1 MNGSASGQGDMREL
15 MLALKRARDDADRR
29 TLETT
34 AILEVLETLL
44 RPLPPARMVLRV
56 LRVLRRIL
64 PFEDAVVLEPDGPGQ
79 LRVAFATEAGRLGT
93 HWPDGPVFDRA
104 RAGEVVNLVDIA
116 RVPDFAS
123 AANPMLCRPGGALAI
138 ALPIGANEGRAPL
151 VLLRSAER
159 GGFTAEMAR
168 TVRRLTVVARQ
179 ALASLEARRLRE
191 QATSL
196 AAEKDAYE
204 VAWQESERREA
215 MVRGILEAIPV
226 GIYLK
231 DEKGR
236 FGYVNGTAERIL
248 ARPKAELLGRLP
260 SEVLPPDIGAG
271 KEADDRALL
280 SGKVAGPL
288 RREMTLGTAEDPTL
302 VEINKAAVMLDGRR
316 RVVATLQDVTLRR
329 AAERAMLAAKNA
341 AEAANRA
348 KSDFVATVSH
358 EIRTPLNG
366 ILGMTQALLAQPRS
380 TADRRALGLIL
391 SSGDMLL
398 GLIDNILNQAK
409 IEAGKLDLLP
419 AETDLASAVHQVA
432 AFWTERA
439 HAKGLDLVR
448 IMDGRMPTRARLDP
462 LRLAQVLNNLVGNA
476 VKFTARGGIVLRLCV
491 ETLAEGEKVLDLA
504 VEDTGP
510 GIPPQERHRL
520 FRRFSQIEAADG
532 RGRPGGTGLGLSICQ
547 DVVRLMGGEI
557 THEDRPGGGSIFR
570 VRVPLDVLDPA
581 PRFGLPL
588 AGRYVLVAPGADA
601 RRRQIVADQLRSMG
615 ADLRDTSAT
624 APDLVICTDPNDFAR
639 LRAMADTAAQV
650 VLDAVPKVLLG
661 APGAARLPA
670 PCQHV
675 PLPLSPAALYDAV
688 EDCLG
693 LRPPH
698 PPLLDDM
705 AGLPDGAA
713 PRHRRGALVLLVE
726 DHDVNRAVARALLEG
741 LGLEIMVAE
750 NGQEALAEAA
760 RRRPELVLMD
770 LHMPV
775 MDGLEATR
783 RLRAAGFDMPIAACT
798 ANILPDALAGILK
811 AGASHV
817 LRKPIDRAELQ
828 NLLAETLPATATP
841 QPAAETLLRASV
853 LTELIDAIGP
863 EAVREAAALLRQCAV
878 AQTAATRTAL
888 ATGDLAAANRHAHA
902 LTSPAAM
909 LGADALSQAMAR
921 IERAARVGDSA
932 AAMAAAEG
940 LETLLEQSLASL
952 DRALAAAS

>member
-1 MNGSASGQGDMREL
+1 MREL

-29 TLETT
+29 TLETA

-44 RPLPPARMVLRV
+44 RPLPPARMILRV

-64 PFEDAVVLEPDGPGQ
+64 PFEDAVVLEPDGPGR

-116 RVPDFAS
+116 RVPDFAG
-123 AANPMLCRPGGALAI
+123 AANPMLYRPGGALAI
-138 ALPIGANEGRAPL
+138 ALPVGANERSAPL
-151 VLLRSAER
+151 VVLRSAER

-231 DEKGR
+231 DDKGR

-280 SGKVAGPL
+280 CGQVTGPL
-288 RREMTLGTAEDPTL
+288 RRELTLGTADDPTL
-302 VEINKAAVMLDGRR
+302 VEINKAAVTLDGRR
-316 RVVATLQDVTLRR
+316 LVVATLQDVTLRR
-329 AAERAMLAAKNA
+329 AAERAMLAAKDA

-380 TADRRALGLIL
+380 AADRRALNLIL

-419 AETDLASAVHQVA
+419 SDTDLASAVHQVA

-448 IMDGRMPTRARLDP
+448 IMDGRMPTRVRLDP

-476 VKFTARGGIVLRLCV
+476 VKFTARGGIVLRLGV
-491 ETLAEGEKVLDLA
+491 EKPAEGAWLLDLA
-504 VEDTGP
+504 VEDSGP
-510 GIPPQERHRL
+510 GIPPQQRHRL

-532 RGRPGGTGLGLSICQ
+532 GGRPGGTGLGLSICQ

-557 THEDRPGGGSIFR
+557 AHEDRPGGGSIFR
-570 VRVPLDVLDPA
+570 VRIPLDVLDPM

-588 AGRYVLVAPGADA
+588 AGHRVLVVPGADE
-601 RRRQIVADQLRSMG
+601 RRRRLVVEQLESMG
-615 ADLRDTSAT
+615 ADLRGRSAM
-624 APDLVICTDPNDFAR
+624 PPELVICTDAADFAQ
-639 LRAMADTAAQV
+639 LRAMADPATQAA
-650 VLDAVPKVLLG
+650 LDAAPKVLLG
-661 APGAARLPA
+661 ATCATDLPG
-670 PCQHV
+670 PCRHV
-675 PLPLSPAALYDAV
+675 PLPLSPAALYDTV
-688 EDCLG
+688 EASLG
-693 LRPPH
+693 LQPPH
-698 PPLLDDM
+698 PPLLDD
-705 AGLPDGAA
+705 AACLPDGTA

-726 DHDVNRAVARALLEG
+726 DHEVNRAVARALLDG
-741 LGLEIMVAE
+741 LGLEIIVAE
-750 NGQEALAEAA
+750 NGQDALAAAA
-760 RRRPELVLMD
+760 RHRPDLVLMD

-783 RLRAAGFDMPIAACT
+783 QLRAAGFDMPIAACT
-798 ANILPDALAGILK
+798 ANILPDALAGILE

-828 NLLAETLPATATP
+828 NLLAETLPATAP
-841 QPAAETLLRASV
+841 PPAAAEPLLRATV

-863 EAVREAAALLRQCAV
+863 EAVREAAALFRDCAV
-878 AQTAATRTAL
+878 AQTEATRSAL
-888 ATGDLAAANRHAHA
+888 ATGDLAAASRHAHA
-902 LTSPAAM
+902 LKSPAAM
-909 LGADALSQAMAR
+909 LGVDALAQAMAR
-921 IERAARVGDSA
+921 IERSARAGDKSA
-932 AAMAAAEG
+932 AIAAGGG
-940 LETLLEQSLASL
+940 LDALLEDSLASL
-952 DRALAAAS
+952 ESALAAAG

>member
-1 MNGSASGQGDMREL
+1 MTGTASAQGEMREL
-15 MLALKRARDDADRR
+15 LLALKRARNDADRR
-29 TLETT
+29 ALET
-34 AILEVLETLL
+34 AVILEVLETLL

-56 LRVLRRIL
+56 LRVVRRIL
-64 PFEDAVVLEPDGPGQ
+64 PFEDAVVLEPDGPGT

-93 HWPDGPVFDRA
+93 RWPDSPIFDRA

-116 RVPDFAS
+116 RVPDFAGKT
-123 AANPMLCRPGGALAI
+123 NPMLHKPGGALAI
-138 ALPIGANEGRAPL
+138 ALPVGANEGSAPL
-151 VLLRSAER
+151 VVLRAAER

-168 TVRRLTVVARQ
+168 TVRRLMVVARQ

-236 FGYVNGTAERIL
+236 FGYVNATAERIL

-260 SEVLPPDIGAG
+260 SEVLPADLGAS

-280 SGKVAGPL
+280 SGQVAGPL
-288 RREMTLGTAEDPTL
+288 RRDMTLGTADEPTH

-316 RVVATLQDVTLRR
+316 RVVATLQDITLRR
-329 AAERAMLAAKNA
+329 AAERAMLAAKEA

-348 KSDFVATVSH
+348 QSDFVATVSH

-380 TADRRALGLIL
+380 AADRRALGLIL

-419 AETDLASAVHQVA
+419 AETDLAGAVHQVA

-448 IMDGRMPTRARLDP
+448 IMDGRMPARVRLDP

-476 VKFTARGGIVLRLCV
+476 VKFTSRGGIVLRLGV
-491 ETLAEGEKVLDLA
+491 ETRAGGSRLLDLA

-510 GIPPQERHRL
+510 GIPPQQRHRL
-520 FRRFSQIEAADG
+520 FRRFSQIEAVDG
-532 RGRPGGTGLGLSICQ
+532 GGRPGGTGLGLSICQ
-547 DVVRLMGGEI
+547 DLARLMGGEI
-557 THEDRPGGGSIFR
+557 AHEDRLGGGSIFR
-570 VRVPLDVLDPA
+570 LRVPLEVSDPT

-588 AGRYVLVAPGADA
+588 AGHRVLVAHSADD
-601 RRRQIVADQLRSMG
+601 RRRQLVVEQLESMG
-615 ADLRDTSAT
+615 ADLRGASAL
-624 APDLVICTDPNDFAR
+624 PPELVICTEAADFAR
-639 LRAMADTAAQV
+639 LRAMADPAAQAS
-650 VLDAVPKVLLG
+650 LDAAPKVLLG
-661 APGAARLPA
+661 AAGATDLPG
-670 PCQHV
+670 PCRHV

-688 EDCLG
+688 EASLG

-698 PPLLDDM
+698 PPLLDDA
-705 AGLPDGAA
+705 AGLPDGTA

-726 DHDVNRAVARALLEG
+726 DHEVNRAVARALLDG

-750 NGQEALAEAA
+750 NGREALDAAA
-760 RRRPELVLMD
+760 RRRPDLVLMD

-775 MDGLEATR
+775 MDGMEATR
-783 RLRAAGFDMPIAACT
+783 RLRAAGFDMPIVACT
-798 ANILPDALAGILK
+798 ANILPDALAGILH

-817 LRKPIDRAELQ
+817 LRKPIDRAALQ
-828 NLLAETLPATATP
+828 NLLAETLPATA
-841 QPAAETLLRASV
+841 ESLLHATV
-853 LTELIDAIGP
+853 LNELIDAIGAD
-863 EAVREAAALLRQCAV
+863 AVREAAALFRQSALTQ
-878 AQTAATRTAL
+878 AEGARIAL
-888 ATGDLAAANRHAHA
+888 ATGNLAAAIQHAHA
-902 LTSPAAM
+902 LKSPAAM
-909 LGADALSQAMAR
+909 LGVDALSQAMAR
-921 IERAARVGDSA
+921 IERAARAGDSTA
-932 AAMAAAEG
+932 AISAAEG
-940 LETLLEQSLASL
+940 LETLLEQSLAGL
-952 DRALAAAS
+952 DSALAAAR